1 MARKKK
7 MSNKGIYTIV
17 GIIMCLLSFAGL
29 FRFGPVGEAM
39 AAVACVLVGNIWYVF
54 YVIIFCLSVYF
65 VLQGEKPDF
74 FSAKVAGVI
83 IAFLAGVMILHLN
96 MVNVSKPWQDGF
108 VSIIKNYSSYLNAE
122 WENLAFN
129 NGGGVLGYL
138 LDYLFI
144 NLFAF
149 NGTKVI
155 SWVLF
160 LIGMGM
166 FTGFTIW
173 SNFVNAAGK
182 VGDKVKGGLS
192 KLSDRD
198 REEVKKVE
206 NDYEDKTTKKGKVE
220 VTEPSAITVTSAS
233 DLHVAKPDLSKVDL
247 NNNGIPDVQEEEE
260 KIVDE
265 SGYHL
270 PSIDLISENKN
281 KSGDKVNRD
290 TVNKTIPILEGVFHD
305 FDLDAKVVK
314 VHIGPAVSQY
324 ELTVPN
330 GTKLSRILGINRE
343 IALALSA
350 KDVRIEAPIPGKNTI
365 GVEVPNKNISMVGLR
380 EILEAVPAQYKD
392 SKLLA
397 CLGLDIM
404 GNPKY
409 MEINKMPHLLVAG
422 ATGSGKSVCIN
433 SIILS
438 IIMRTK
444 PSEVKLVLIDPKK
457 VELSMYNGE
466 PHLKTPVVT
475 DAKQANVVLKH
486 VVAEMENRYDR
497 FESSGTKNI
506 AGYNMYVEKHNAN
519 SDDKLVKMPFI
530 VVIVDELADLMMVAG
545 KEVQDSIMRITQMAR
560 AAGIHLIVATQRPS
574 TDVITGVIKANIP
587 SRISFAVAS
596 SIDSRTILDMMGAEK
611 LLGKG
616 DMLFLPEG
624 ENAPTRIQGAFV
636 SDDDIKK
643 VVDAN
648 IKQQKAQYD
657 ESFNTPEGEPVAS
670 TDPMHN
676 NDDYDEPLY
685 NDMVDFVIQQKE
697 ASASALQRRFRIGY
711 NRAANAI
718 ALLEKRG
725 IVGPRDGAK
734 PRKVLVNVAGGDD
747 NE

>member
-1 MARKKK
+1 M
-7 MSNKGIYTIV
+7 
-17 GIIMCLLSFAGL
+17 
-29 FRFGPVGEAM
+29 
-39 AAVACVLVGNIWYVF
+39 
-54 YVIIFCLSVYF
+54 
-65 VLQGEKPDF
+65 
-74 FSAKVAGVI
+74 
-83 IAFLAGVMILHLN
+83 
-96 MVNVSKPWQDGF
+96 
-108 VSIIKNYSSYLNAE
+108 
-122 WENLAFN
+122 
-129 NGGGVLGYL
+129 
-138 LDYLFI
+138 
-144 NLFAF
+144 
-149 NGTKVI
+149 
-155 SWVLF
+155 
-160 LIGMGM
+160 
-166 FTGFTIW
+166 
-173 SNFVNAAGK
+173 
-182 VGDKVKGGLS
+182 
-192 KLSDRD
+192 
-198 REEVKKVE
+198 
-206 NDYEDKTTKKGKVE
+206 
-220 VTEPSAITVTSAS
+220 
-233 DLHVAKPDLSKVDL
+233 
-247 NNNGIPDVQEEEE
+247 
-260 KIVDE
+260 
-265 SGYHL
+265 
-270 PSIDLISENKN
+270 
-281 KSGDKVNRD
+281 
-290 TVNKTIPILEGVFHD
+290 
-305 FDLDAKVVK
+305 
-314 VHIGPAVSQY
+314 
-324 ELTVPN
+324 
-330 GTKLSRILGINRE
+330 
-343 IALALSA
+343 
-350 KDVRIEAPIPGKNTI
+350 
-365 GVEVPNKNISMVGLR
+365 PNKNISMVGLR

-636 SDDDIKK
+636 SDEDIKK

-648 IKQQKAQYD
+648 IQQQKAQYD
-657 ESFNTPEGEPVAS
+657 ESFSTPEGEPMAS
-670 TDPMHN
+670 IDPMHN
-676 NDDYDEPLY
+676 NSDYDEPLY
-685 NDMVDFVIQQKE
+685 NDMVDFVVQQKE

-718 ALLEKRG
+718 DLLEKRG

-734 PRKVLVNVAGGDD
+734 PRKVLVNLENND
-747 NE
+747 NN